1 MPVWTSQRF
10 EYTFPIVTS
19 SSCVPFSTIFP
30 SSRTYILSAFLIVER
45 RCAIAITVLPS
56 LRVSRERWIAA
67 SVSLSTAEVA
77 SSKINISGF
86 FKMALAIDIL
96 CRWPPESF
104 CPLSPTIVCS
114 LFGSWFI
121 KSSDSDSLAASQI
134 SSSDQLTY

>member
-1 MPVWTSQRF
+1 
-10 EYTFPIVTS
+10 
-19 SSCVPFSTIFP
+19 
-30 SSRTYILSAFLIVER
+30 LSAFLIVER

-96 CRWPPESF
+96 CR
-104 CPLSPTIVCS
+104 
-114 LFGSWFI
+114 
-121 KSSDSDSLAASQI
+121 
-134 SSSDQLTY
+134 